1 MSHIPINKLFLLLLC
16 CCIYLA
22 GCTGSSKKSEDDS
35 VSESKEG
42 FSSTETM
49 GSLGHGLASYLVDED
64 IGAAYVT
71 YEGGELKIDYKA
83 SSTGM
88 FECGVGFM
96 IFIDGVAQPYK
107 ISEETEVKYMHT
119 FHFQDNMEN
128 EFSFYFVPTVGQK
141 GDMLELCIASIY
153 NPDYQPDM
161 GERKGYGI
169 YHDMLPNS
177 YVIKYDASPAKIDSE
192 VNDLDLISSLKIEE
206 LDIQDNRMTGNL
218 EKDIHIV
225 SCINDTDVTNGNY
238 YIANE
243 KKNNIKLEICG
254 TNSTEYRVCF
264 FINHRMVSG
273 VWEDQLRIQV
283 RPDKMMV
290 IDAEIDI
297 SLLEGYDTFYAVI
310 VPCDISQIMQSSLM
324 KTNSVLLISS
334 FDRAEEENSENILAE
349 TSKTVLDG
357 FGGAINCVEDG
368 GLLLVDERRI
378 LLMDSLS
385 LEVQKEAEH
394 TVPAFMAPQAKA
406 TEVGYL
412 LLGET
417 FEVQSFRLVEYD
429 RDLHLKQI
437 ADVAE
442 MTASEREIMTCK
454 LFSGEDKLLYN
465 NIYGLYLFDLASD
478 RTTDLTQDGIFIYDF
493 DCLEKTGEILF
504 CGSDPSGEK
513 VLGIVGMDGEK
524 QQEESIGHLW
534 GDIWA
539 FEDFALIEEA
549 ELVGREKE
557 GMVFR
562 YDAEGGIRSFPLSD
576 SDETGNITVSCH
588 GDYYATRTR
597 MTGDELRYVIR
608 IYSSQDGKM
617 VKELPLTYEE
627 YGDDFRLRGFVIC
640 DDVNRIVLYGTWR
653 GQETKTWVASES
665 L

>member
-206 LDIQDNRMTGNL
+206 LDIQDNRMTENL
-218 EKDIHIV
+218 EKDIYIV

-254 TNSTEYRVCF
+254 TNSTEY
-264 FINHRMVSG
+264 
-273 VWEDQLRIQV
+273 
-283 RPDKMMV
+283 
-290 IDAEIDI
+290 
-297 SLLEGYDTFYAVI
+297 
-310 VPCDISQIMQSSLM
+310 
-324 KTNSVLLISS
+324 
-334 FDRAEEENSENILAE
+334 
-349 TSKTVLDG
+349 
-357 FGGAINCVEDG
+357 NC
-368 GLLLVDERRI
+368 
-378 LLMDSLS
+378 
-385 LEVQKEAEH
+385 
-394 TVPAFMAPQAKA
+394 
-406 TEVGYL
+406 
-412 LLGET
+412 
-417 FEVQSFRLVEYD
+417 
-429 RDLHLKQI
+429 
-437 ADVAE
+437 
-442 MTASEREIMTCK
+442 C
-454 LFSGEDKLLYN
+454 
-465 NIYGLYLFDLASD
+465 
-478 RTTDLTQDGIFIYDF
+478 
-493 DCLEKTGEILF
+493 
-504 CGSDPSGEK
+504 
-513 VLGIVGMDGEK
+513 
-524 QQEESIGHLW
+524 
-534 GDIWA
+534 
-539 FEDFALIEEA
+539 
-549 ELVGREKE
+549 
-557 GMVFR
+557 
-562 YDAEGGIRSFPLSD
+562 
-576 SDETGNITVSCH
+576 
-588 GDYYATRTR
+588 
-597 MTGDELRYVIR
+597 
-608 IYSSQDGKM
+608 
-617 VKELPLTYEE
+617 
-627 YGDDFRLRGFVIC
+627 
-640 DDVNRIVLYGTWR
+640 
-653 GQETKTWVASES
+653 
-665 L
+665 